1 MTREELSYIIERVL
15 IITALLAVLCGIL
28 GSNGWVRQEKSTFT
42 EVNEQVREISD

>member
-28 GSNGWVRQEKSTFT
+28 GSNGWVRQESTFT

>member
-28 GSNGWVRQEKSTFT
+28 GNVGWERQESTFT